1 MKVTKTVGEI
11 VTEFEGS
18 AEEYKAFIE
27 IDKEDIPAKPVVDKN
42 DPSTW
47 PVFKVGDKVRYVRDG
62 VPLHWTS
69 DWALRNGLHTG
80 DVVVVV
86 NTDTDNFCARH
97 IHTDG
102 LPYNMPTYHFDL
114 VE

>member
-18 AEEYKAFIE
+18 VEEYKAFIE

-47 PVFKVGDKVRYVRDG
+47 PVFKAGDRVKYVRGG

-69 DWALRNGLHTG
+69 DWALRNGLRIG
-80 DVVVVV
+80 DEVVVEDVDIDYFG
-86 NTDTDNFCARH
+86 TRH
-97 IHTDG
+97 FLVDG
-102 LPYNMPTYHFDL
+102 LSSNMPTYHFDL
-114 VE
+114 VK